1 MNINDLEVAAVRL
14 RELADAADARLRV
27 IKLIAPVM
35 FKVENNFARA
45 LAAVT
50 IDDRDLVA
58 APAAAPAASK
68 KSAIGF

>member
-14 RELADAADARLRV
+14 RALADAADARLRV

-35 FKVENNFARA
+35 MKVENNFARA

-50 IDDRDLVA
+50 INDDDIAVA
-58 APAAAPAASK
+58 ASVAVK
-68 KSAIGF
+68 KTAIGF